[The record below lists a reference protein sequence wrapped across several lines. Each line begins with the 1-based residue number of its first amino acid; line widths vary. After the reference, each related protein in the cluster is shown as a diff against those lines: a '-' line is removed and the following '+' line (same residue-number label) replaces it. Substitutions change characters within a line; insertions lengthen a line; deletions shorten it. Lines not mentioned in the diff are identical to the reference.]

1 VADSNQ
7 YLRLVIGGASFL
19 LPSVLRYTI
28 EQRDSL
34 VPNDAPG
41 GSVAAWRSLKTGRW
55 PAYAL
60 DGGLRASRPPD
71 GWQRALFLEAT
82 ATSTVGLVIDEV
94 QLLAR
99 GDVQVVNFTP
109 PGPAPTRNGH
119 LFTGAWVHDGGVTL
133 VFEPRALIAY
143 LQGLGD

>member
-7 YLRLVIGGASFL
+7 YLRLVIGGTSFL

-28 EQRDSL
+28 EQRDGL

-41 GSVAAWRSLKTGRW
+41 GPVAAWRAIKGGRW

-60 DGGLRASRPPD
+60 DGGLRVTRPNAS
-71 GWQRALFLEAT
+71 WQRALFLEAT
-82 ATSTVGLVIDEV
+82 PTSTVGLVIDEV

-99 GDVQVVNFTP
+99 GDVQVVNFMP

-119 LFTGAWVHDGGVTL
+119 LFAGAWVHDGGVTL

-143 LQGLGD
+143 LQGLGT

>member
-7 YLRLVIGGASFL
+7 YLRLVIDGAPFL

-28 EQRDSL
+28 EQRDGL
-34 VPNDAPG
+34 MPNSAPG
-41 GSVAAWRSLKTGRW
+41 GRVAAWRALKSGRW

-60 DGGLRASRPPD
+60 DKDLRVTTAPAR
-71 GWQRALFLEAT
+71 WQRALFLEASP
-82 ATSTVGLVIDEV
+82 ASTVGLVVDEV

-99 GDVQVVNFTP
+99 GDVQVVRFIP
-109 PGPAPTRNGH
+109 PGPPPTGHGH
-119 LFTGAWVHDGGVTL
+119 LFANAWVHDGRVTL

-143 LQGLGD
+143 LQGLGE

>member
-7 YLRLVIGGASFL
+7 YLRLVIDGAQYL

-28 EQRDSL
+28 EQRDGL

-41 GSVAAWRSLKTGRW
+41 GPVAAWRALKTGRW

-60 DGGLRASRPPD
+60 DKGLRVTRAPA
-71 GWQRALFLEAT
+71 GWQRALFLEASP
-82 ATSTVGLVIDEV
+82 ASTVGLVINEL
-94 QLLAR
+94 QLLSR
-99 GDVQVVNFTP
+99 GDVQVTNFIP
-109 PGPAPTRNGH
+109 PGPAPTSHGH
-119 LFTGAWVHDGGVTL
+119 LVSGAWVHDGRVTL

-143 LQGLGD
+143 LQGLGG

>member
-1 VADSNQ
+1 MADSNQ
-7 YLRLVIGGASFL
+7 YLRLVIDGAQFL

-28 EQRDSL
+28 EQRDGL

-41 GSVAAWRSLKTGRW
+41 GPVTAWRALKTGRW

-60 DGGLRASRPPD
+60 DKGLRATRAPA

-82 ATSTVGLVIDEV
+82 PTSTVGLVVSEV

-99 GDVQVVNFTP
+99 GDVQVTNFMP
-109 PGPAPTRNGH
+109 PGPAPTSHGH
-119 LFTGAWVHDGGVTL
+119 LFAGAWVHDGRVTL
-133 VFEPRALIAY
+133 VFEPRTLIAY
-143 LQGLGD
+143 LQGLGG